1 MAASLFRDFSFDAP
15 SRLQSSS
22 SMHHSMETT
31 SPTTRSPA
39 VFPTRPPTPPP
50 SYDINDLAQALHRQ
64 DLRVVVDYKYRPS
77 YEPLTPP
84 SDDDSFANHIPS
96 PPPLSTLR
104 LNSATLRMQRQANV
118 RMQSSAAHAKDIASL
133 VERMIQVRDQCHVC
147 ERKSKSVSH
156 PALDD
161 EEDDEG
167 VNMDYVPTA
176 KEEMRAILPFYRAAE
191 RTEGSAR
198 VCKKPR
204 MRRSM
209 CALNKLSKRH
219 SR

>member
-15 SRLQSSS
+15 SRLQSS

-64 DLRVVVDYKYRPS
+64 DLRVVVDYKYRPA

-96 PPPLSTLR
+96 PLPLSTLR

-147 ERKSKSVSH
+147 ERKSKSLSH

-161 EEDDEG
+161 DEDDEG

-176 KEEMRAILPFYRAAE
+176 KEEMRAILPFYRAAD
-191 RTEGSAR
+191 RTDGTAR

-204 MRRSM
+204 MRRST
-209 CALNKLSKRH
+209 CSLNKLSKRH